1 VHDVSRRLDSRQT
14 AIEIA
19 ELLEEHQAEETLAL
33 FIGNQSDWTDY
44 FVIAT
49 VTSTGRLRG
58 LLRHLRQFLSDRGLT
73 PRHRQKRVE
82 PDGWVLI
89 DCGNIVIHLM
99 SKEMREF
106 YELERL
112 WFSGEEVFHSSKS
125 S

>member
-1 VHDVSRRLDSRQT
+1 M

-19 ELLEEHQAEETLAL
+19 RLLEEHQAEDTLAL
-33 FIGNQSDWTDY
+33 FIGSQSDWTDY

-58 LLRHLRQFLSDRGLT
+58 LLRHLRQFLGEHGLE
-73 PRHRQKRVE
+73 PLHRQKRME

-99 SKEMREF
+99 SNEMREF

-112 WFSGEEVFHSSKS
+112 WFSGEKVYHSSKS